1 MRKCWI
7 ILLLHNHYH
16 GKHITI
22 WFTTSNEN
30 KAYLVLITNTEFS
43 NQVNKFFDEKL
54 LSFLI
59 ATDSRE
65 IRKITLMR
73 KKKKW
78 KCLKSHFFWKNC
90 YFKAGKTVM
99 VQIWIQKFNGFHF
112 LWRVGNNFLFPRET
126 GAVPLGNKKLL
137 PTLQFLW
144 IIPQEGSINNEISQN
159 LFM

>member
-1 MRKCWI
+1 MHKCWI

-16 GKHITI
+16 GKRITI

-30 KAYLVLITNTEFS
+30 KDFLVLITNTEFS
-43 NQVNKFFDEKL
+43 NQVNHFFDEK
-54 LSFLI
+54 
-59 ATDSRE
+59 
-65 IRKITLMR
+65 
-73 KKKKW
+73 KKEEW
-78 KCLKSHFFWKNC
+78 KSLKSHFFWKIC

-137 PTLQFLW
+137 PTLHFLW

-159 LFM
+159 